1 MDNFRKTLAYKI
13 CGYSFFV
20 LIVVIIFCVL
30 YVMSGVAMWHDI
42 VLMLLGLGIL
52 VVAPPVIL
60 LLLIIL
66 SIIAFLTQKKYA
78 GAKHSI
84 LADIGYVCML
94 IISGLYVLFLPS
106 IMTNHI
112 DTKKRQKAHQEYLK
126 NEYPTVVKNSCALLN
141 NHLPKIVENLGEDF
155 TKEQLANELAKI
167 ETITNVKSYE
177 NGYGVISYYRDEP
190 VDTYFRGKRPEH
202 IYIVLNT
209 FEQPCDIDK
218 ANCYI
223 YLEMHEG
230 FGDCKF
236 YFDKNGKT
244 IPTEETLQLIQ

>member
-1 MDNFRKTLAYKI
+1 MDNFRKTIAYKI

-20 LIVVIIFCVL
+20 LVAVTVFCVL

-42 VLMLLGLGIL
+42 VLMVLGFGIL
-52 VVAPPVIL
+52 VVVPPVIL

-66 SIIAFLTQKKYA
+66 SIIASVTQKKYA

-126 NEYPTVVKNSCALLN
+126 NEYPTVVKNSCTLLN
-141 NHLPKIVENLGEDF
+141 NHLPKIIEKLGADF

-177 NGYGVISYYRDEP
+177 NGAWVISYYREDPRESH
-190 VDTYFRGKRPEH
+190 GKEYESISISNNSPW
-202 IYIVLNT
+202 T
-209 FEQPCDIDK
+209 GPCAIEK
-218 ANCYI
+218 GNCYI
-223 YLEMHEG
+223 YLSMYRD
-230 FGDCKF
+230 FGECKF

-244 IPTEETLQLIQ
+244 IPTQETLQLIQ

>member
-42 VLMLLGLGIL
+42 VLMLLGLRIL
-52 VVAPPVIL
+52 AVAPPIIL

-66 SIIAFLTQKKYA
+66 SFIAFLTQKKYA
-78 GAKHSI
+78 DAKHSI

-106 IMTNHI
+106 IMTTHI
-112 DTKKRQKAHQEYLK
+112 GAKKRQKAHQEYLK
-126 NEYPTVVKNSCALLN
+126 NEYPTIVKNSCTLLN
-141 NHLPKIVENLGEDF
+141 NHLPKIVENLGTNF
-155 TKEQLANELAKI
+155 TIERLANEFAKI
-167 ETITNVKSYE
+167 ETITNIEPKNREVSYW
-177 NGYGVISYYRDEP
+177 RDEP
-190 VDTYFRGKRPEH
+190 VDIYFRGKRPEH
-202 IYIVLNT
+202 VYIVSNT

-223 YLEMHEG
+223 YLGMHKE
-230 FGDCKF
+230 FGECKF

-244 IPTEETLQLIQ
+244 IPTQETLQLIQ